1 MYDNRTN
8 HADTKQD
15 KQKTEHSADGYR
27 RDSATP
33 TPPRRYTNRKERKK
47 IMKIRV
53 NAPLFVLGKS
63 TQQGKKD
70 QTQTYYYITCSQ
82 GEDEAGKIRVA
93 DADTFNSIEKYKQQL
108 FTFEF
113 NDQYNSF
120 VIVGVDAMP
129 TAAPAPDTGNT
140 AATPDT
146 GRTDTGKTDTDSAPD
161 TGKSDKKR

>member
-1 MYDNRTN
+1 MR
-8 HADTKQD
+8 
-15 KQKTEHSADGYR
+15 
-27 RDSATP
+27 
-33 TPPRRYTNRKERKK
+33 
-47 IMKIRV
+47 IRM
-53 NAPLFVLGKS
+53 NAPLMVIGKS

-93 DADTFNSIEKYKQQL
+93 DADTFNSIEKYREQL

-129 TAAPAPDTGNT
+129 TAAPAPDTGRT

-146 GRTDTGKTDTDSAPD
+146 GRTDTDSAPD
-161 TGKSDKKR
+161 TGKTDTGKTDKKR